1 MFIGAYAIIDGAL
14 KLFSGLGDHPDQ
26 QSRWPALILGA
37 LSIIAGLII
46 VARPIFAVGVLTYI
60 IALWAIAVGILVLV
74 WALRLQQELQNEWLL
89 LVFGVISMIFGLV
102 VLANISD
109 GILALRS
116 VFIIYM
122 IVGGI
127 LAIALALRIKSL
139 GERLVLT
146 R

>member
-1 MFIGAYAIIDGAL
+1 M
-14 KLFSGLGDHPDQ
+14 
-26 QSRWPALILGA
+26 
-37 LSIIAGLII
+37 
-46 VARPIFAVGVLTYI
+46 ARPIFAVGVLTYI

-74 WALRLQQELQNEWLL
+74 WALRLRQELQNEWLL

-116 VFIIYM
+116 VSIIYM